1 MAGGA
6 AGRAPEH
13 WEHNP
18 KADVETDRWGF
29 LKLQEFTNC
38 IHIWNKSLATTG
50 LYIYIFKYVIQL
62 YTRYFWGCQQ
72 N

>member
-18 KADVETDRWGF
+18 KADVETDRRGF
-29 LKLQEFTNC
+29 LKLQEFT
-38 IHIWNKSLATTG
+38 K
-50 LYIYIFKYVIQL
+50 L
-62 YTRYFWGCQQ
+62 YTYLEQIIGYYWVI
-72 N
+72 